1 MLFSN
6 RDGLFSKLDYRNAF
20 YTKFNYIGYNNITEM
35 NLVHI
40 NHLDHCLSHY
50 LSHRLS
56 ILVGELIFTRVQY
69 PTVVFGKSIFFAY
82 P

>member
-35 NLVHI
+35 NLVHL

-50 LSHRLS
+50 LKDRIKVIFNDGTEIEQP
-56 ILVGELIFTRVQY
+56 IL
-69 PTVVFGKSIFFAY
+69 
-82 P
+82 